1 MIAEGL
7 GFHHVLL
14 CDAVIDEGA
23 RSRGCGMSPA
33 LRRYRD
39 VLHAGIDVR
48 LRVGTLDTARRRA
61 GVNIFAADV
70 DETGVGEGKP
80 DIALDEEILTVALVE
95 LAIAGDQQSAFA
107 IAAQTEIE
115 NAGDRIRSIERRRA
129 VTQNLQLADRDRR
142 NRRKIG
148 PLRS

>member
-61 GVNIFAADV
+61 GVHIFAADV

-95 LAIAGDQQSAFA
+95 LAIAGAKQYAFA
-107 IAAQTEIE
+107 IAAPTELSQ
-115 NAGDRIRSIERRRA
+115 AGVSIRSIERRNA
-129 VTQNLQLADRDRR
+129 GQDRR
-142 NRRKIG
+142 TVGEGERG
-148 PLRS
+148 